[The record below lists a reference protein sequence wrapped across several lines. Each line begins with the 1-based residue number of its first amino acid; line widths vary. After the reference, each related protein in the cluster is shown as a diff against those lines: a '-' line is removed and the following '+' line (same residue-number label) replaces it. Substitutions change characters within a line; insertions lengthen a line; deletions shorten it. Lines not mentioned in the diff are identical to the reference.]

1 VNKLLI
7 GIGMFVGSTVG
18 SYVPALW
25 GGSLFSLT
33 SILLAMIGGIVG
45 IWLGYQLSKYLGFI

>member
-7 GIGMFVGSTVG
+7 GIGMFVGSTMG

-33 SILLAMIGGIVG
+33 SILFAMIGGIGG

>member
-1 VNKLLI
+1 MNKLLI
-7 GIGMFVGSTVG
+7 GIGMFAGSTIG

-25 GGSLFSLT
+25 GGSLLSLS
-33 SILLAMIGGIVG
+33 SILFGVIGGIIG